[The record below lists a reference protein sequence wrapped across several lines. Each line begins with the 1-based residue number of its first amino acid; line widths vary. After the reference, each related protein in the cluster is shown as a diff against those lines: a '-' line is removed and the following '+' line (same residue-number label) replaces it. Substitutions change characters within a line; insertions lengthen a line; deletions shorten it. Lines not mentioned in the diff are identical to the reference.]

1 MTEPPSIYPKVLVID
16 DNPIDLYIATKLL
29 KNNHFAQ
36 EIQTYNA
43 AGKALD
49 YLKQHCAQPASFP
62 QVILVDIY
70 MPEMSGF
77 EFMEAYENLPDKLK
91 QQCKVYI
98 VSSSI
103 DSKDII
109 RANEDKNVIAFREKP
124 LTKEFLD
131 EIAAT

>member
-1 MTEPPSIYPKVLVID
+1 MVID
-16 DNPIDLYIATKLL
+16 DNQIDLYIATKLL
-29 KNNHFAQ
+29 KNNHFAN
-36 EIQTYNA
+36 EILTYNA
-43 AGKALD
+43 AMKALH
-49 YLKQHCAQPASFP
+49 YLKEHSQQRESLP

-77 EFMEAYENLPDKLK
+77 EFMEAYEKLPETFKRD
-91 QQCKVYI
+91 CKVYI

-124 LTKEFLD
+124 LTKAFLD
-131 EIAAT
+131 EIAAA

>member
-1 MTEPPSIYPKVLVID
+1 MTAPHSTYPKVMVID

-36 EIQTYNA
+36 EIQAYNA

-49 YLKQHCAQPASFP
+49 YLKAHCQHTESLP

-77 EFMEAYENLPDKLK
+77 EFMEAYDLLPDSLK
-91 QQCKVYI
+91 QNCKVYI

-103 DSKDII
+103 DSKDIV

-131 EIAAT
+131 EIAAA